1 MNKAV
6 ISILIG
12 SVVASNVVGQTT
24 SSKKQVSGSKTS
36 STTGARTK
44 RTTAKQQVAP
54 GKPATADS
62 PSKPVE
68 PQKEAEPSE
77 VKSDPAPKTEA
88 PPTTSASPNKEATA
102 KPTEEKPA
110 EPEVPADPIADLRHK
125 IESATDVEKLRLQL
139 KLADQLVTAGRQ
151 PEALAELV
159 KASST
164 DIFDPTSFYNI
175 GNSFAG
181 LGATDAAINSY
192 RKAIEQRKGNY
203 SRAYNNMGVILLR
216 SGRWDEAHQ
225 AFLAALKLE
234 SFRYAEASYNLGRL
248 YAAQGQNDLA
258 VREWR
263 RALSVDPEH
272 SAAAEALSRNT
283 GGDRIVVEPKLVNEP
298 KPKLSGSVEPPSSN
312 SVSSSARSRNL
323 TIDAV
328 SFDYLQRARNASDHG
343 NSSDAID
350 NYRRLI
356 VRQGGYFAPA
366 NLEMSYALITLKRYD
381 EALTNLLQ
389 VAKNDGTRYPI
400 SYYHLARVYEN
411 KGELK
416 QAEQAF
422 TQAANAYGPESNQ
435 FLLDLSRVREKQGN
449 YKGALEA
456 MEKYVKQVEAKGLKY
471 EWSDGRLSALRQKV
485 ATVPE

>member
-1 MNKAV
+1 
-6 ISILIG
+6 
-12 SVVASNVVGQTT
+12 
-24 SSKKQVSGSKTS
+24 
-36 STTGARTK
+36 
-44 RTTAKQQVAP
+44 
-54 GKPATADS
+54 
-62 PSKPVE
+62 
-68 PQKEAEPSE
+68 
-77 VKSDPAPKTEA
+77 
-88 PPTTSASPNKEATA
+88 
-102 KPTEEKPA
+102 
-110 EPEVPADPIADLRHK
+110 
-125 IESATDVEKLRLQL
+125 
-139 KLADQLVTAGRQ
+139 
-151 PEALAELV
+151 LV